1 MTPSFTIVPFEQAD
15 TRGVHAF
22 FESLADIDRTFIH
35 ADVLRPD
42 VIDAWVDAAGTSRD
56 RRYVAVDGDD
66 IIGYLAVL
74 REHDLSAHVAAI
86 RIVVHPAHRR
96 RGIATALARHAVV
109 SAARDGIKKLVV
121 EVVADQDATVA
132 MFTGL
137 GFEAEGLLREHV
149 LSGAGVAYDLLVL
162 SHFVDELYETMTAAG
177 VEEAVTG

>member
-1 MTPSFTIVPFEQAD
+1 MSRPIEIVAFDTAD
-15 TRGVHAF
+15 PRRVSAF
-22 FESLADIDRTFIH
+22 FESLAGIDRTFIH
-35 ADVLRPD
+35 ADVLVPD
-42 VIDAWVDAAGTSRD
+42 VLDAWMHPVGTSRD
-56 RRYVAVDGDD
+56 RRYLATKGDD
-66 IIGYLAVL
+66 VVGYLAVL
-74 REHDLSAHVAAI
+74 PENDLSAHVAAI

-96 RGIATALARHAVV
+96 QGIASDLARHAVV

-149 LSGAGVAYDLLVL
+149 LSDAGVAYDLLVL

>member
-1 MTPSFTIVPFEQAD
+1 MTRNIAIVPFAHAD
-15 TRGVHAF
+15 KRGVQAF

-42 VIDAWVDAAGTSRD
+42 VIDAWMDAAATGRD
-56 RRYVAVDGDD
+56 RRSVAVDGDD
-66 IIGYLAVL
+66 IVGYLAVL
-74 REHDLSAHVAAI
+74 PEHDLSAHVAAI

-96 RGIATALARHAVV
+96 QGIASALARHAVV

-121 EVVADQDATVA
+121 EVVSDQDATVA

-162 SHFVDELYETMTAAG
+162 SHFVDELYETMTATG
-177 VEEAVTG
+177 MEEAVTG